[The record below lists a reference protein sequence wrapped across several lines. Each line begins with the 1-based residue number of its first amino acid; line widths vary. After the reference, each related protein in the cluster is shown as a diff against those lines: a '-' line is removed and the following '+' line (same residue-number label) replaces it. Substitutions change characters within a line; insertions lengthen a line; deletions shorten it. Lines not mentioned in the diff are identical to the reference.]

1 MSRVPTALR
10 AGLTALL
17 VALSAGSSYV
27 AVQDA
32 RMNAARDEYIAVA
45 TQDSATSD
53 AVKVALVMAAYYESS
68 YRHIGTPFQDKLG
81 AGQPWTVCNGI
92 TSAVVRIEPG
102 RYYTPANCYSLES
115 AIARGA
121 EQQLIRRLPGWYG
134 YTVLQQAT
142 LLDFVLNK
150 GIGNFDAS
158 TMKRKLLAGD
168 VIGACREN
176 EKWTLGTVNGVKQKL
191 PGLVVRGNA
200 NSDLC
205 AEGV

>member
-17 VALSAGSSYV
+17 VTLSAGGGYV

-32 RMNAARDEYIAVA
+32 RTNAARDEYLAVA
-45 TQDSATSD
+45 ARDNTTSD
-53 AVKVALVMAAYYESS
+53 AVKAALMMAAYYESS
-68 YRHIGTPFQDKLG
+68 YKHIGAPFQDRLG
-81 AGQPWTVCNGI
+81 AGQPWTVCNGL
-92 TSAVVRIEPG
+92 TTAVIHIEPR
-102 RYYTPANCYSLES
+102 RYYTPADCYSLEG
-115 AIARGA
+115 AIAKQA
-121 EQQLIRRLPGWYG
+121 EQQLVRRLPSWQS

-142 LLDFVLNK
+142 FLDFVLNK

-158 TMKRKLLAGD
+158 TMRRKLLAGD

-176 EKWTLGTVNGVKQKL
+176 EKWTLGTINGVKQEL

-205 AEGV
+205 TEGL

>member
-1 MSRVPTALR
+1 
-10 AGLTALL
+10 
-17 VALSAGSSYV
+17 
-27 AVQDA
+27 
-32 RMNAARDEYIAVA
+32 MNAARDEYIAVA
-45 TQDSATSD
+45 AQGSATSA

-68 YRHIGTPFQDKLG
+68 YRHIGSPFQDKLG

-92 TSAVVRIEPG
+92 TSAVMRIDPK
-102 RYYTPANCYSLES
+102 RYYAPAECYSLES
-115 AIARGA
+115 AIARDA

-150 GIGNFDAS
+150 GIGSFDVS

-176 EKWTLGTVNGVKQKL
+176 EKWTMGTINGVKQKL
-191 PGLVVRGNA
+191 PGLVARANA

-205 AEGV
+205 AEGL